1 MLRVRDLMST
11 GPDTARPGTPLRRVL
26 AMMNTDGCRH
36 VPVVEDGRLLGIV
49 TERDIRLAVSS
60 PHLDRESV
68 DRLDALDELDAESCM
83 TRDPETV
90 SPEDSACAV
99 ADMMSLTKFGA
110 YPVIEAGEL
119 LGMISAVDYLKHVA
133 SGDVRGSPPT
143 G

>member
-68 DRLDALDELDAESCM
+68 DRLDALDELDAEGRM

-90 SPEDSACAV
+90 SPEDSACA
-99 ADMMSLTKFGA
+99 DMMSLTEFAA

-119 LGMISAVDYLKHVA
+119 SGMISTVDYLKHGA